1 MQITFT
7 ISDEKISEF
16 KSAFLQI
23 YPVPEDTNE
32 NQWIKRCIKRMIFSV
47 YEQGKQQIF
56 FEQNKPVYDENIIKD

>member
-7 ISDEKISEF
+7 ISNEKVKEF
-16 KSAFLQI
+16 KTAFLQI

-32 NQWIKRCIKRMIFSV
+32 NLWIKKCIKRMIFSI

-56 FEQNKPVYDENIIKD
+56 LEQNKPIYDENIIGG